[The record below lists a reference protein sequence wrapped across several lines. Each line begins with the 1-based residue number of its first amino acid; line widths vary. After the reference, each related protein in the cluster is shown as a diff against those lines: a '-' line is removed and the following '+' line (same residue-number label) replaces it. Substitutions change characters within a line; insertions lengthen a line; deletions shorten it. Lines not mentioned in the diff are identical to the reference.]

1 MHLKLCKI
9 LTYWPK
15 VIETSA
21 IHKEPHRVA
30 FYLIELSSVFH
41 SLWSLGREY
50 DELRFFQKENDASTY
65 ANLNLLKAIKIVICS
80 GLDLFSVSAPEEM

>member
-1 MHLKLCKI
+1 M

-41 SLWSLGREY
+41 SLWSWVEIMMNYG
-50 DELRFFQKENDASTY
+50 FQKKMM
-65 ANLNLLKAIKIVICS
+65 LLHMLI
-80 GLDLFSVSAPEEM
+80 